1 MKAHW
6 TIDPSVVFLNHGS
19 FGAAPRV
26 VQEAQT
32 TLRERMERNSM
43 KFFLR
48 DLECLLDE
56 SRKALGAFVAATPT
70 DLAFVPN
77 ATTGVNAVLRSRR
90 FTADDELLTTDHE
103 YQACKNALDFV
114 AEREGARVV
123 VAKIPFPLAHED
135 EVVAA
140 ITAKITERTR
150 LLLVDHV
157 TSSTGLVLPIAKIA
171 AAASARGVDVL
182 VDGAHAPGM
191 VDLSLEALAPH
202 VAYYTA
208 NCHKWLCAP
217 KGAAFLW
224 VRKDK
229 QNEVRPLA
237 ISHGATSPRTDRTRY
252 MLEFDWVGTIDPTP
266 ALCIAK
272 SIEFLRGLDPKF
284 RDTNRAL
291 ALEARNILCD
301 ALRIAAPAPDSMIG
315 ALASVPIADG
325 DFFALQDAL
334 ASKNIEVPIFPW
346 PAPPKRLLR
355 VSAQLYNTRDQYEH
369 LARVLR
375 DMRLQ
380 S

>member
-229 QNEVRPLA
+229 QNEVRPLVDQ
-237 ISHGATSPRTDRTRY
+237 PR
-252 MLEFDWVGTIDPTP
+252 
-266 ALCIAK
+266 
-272 SIEFLRGLDPKF
+272 
-284 RDTNRAL
+284 RDLSAHRSL
-291 ALEARNILCD
+291 ALTC
-301 ALRIAAPAPDSMIG
+301 SSSTG
-315 ALASVPIADG
+315 
-325 DFFALQDAL
+325 
-334 ASKNIEVPIFPW
+334 
-346 PAPPKRLLR
+346 
-355 VSAQLYNTRDQYEH
+355 
-369 LARVLR
+369 LARSIRRPRSASPSRSNSYAVSIR
-375 DMRLQ
+375 SFAIPTAR
-380 S
+380 SRSKREKFCATRSASRRPRPTR